1 MKTMPVKIEDVK
13 EGNYFISKGSK
24 MIFSQVRRQTETT
37 ITVFVMQCL
46 LSSYITVTFTKGQE
60 VELILK

>member
-1 MKTMPVKIEDVK
+1 MKTISVKIEELK

-37 ITVFVMQCL
+37 ITVFVMNCIM
-46 LSSYITVTFTKGQE
+46 SSYITVTFNKGE
-60 VELILK
+60 NVDLLIK